1 MKKITLL
8 FAFLIASM
16 GFSQTE
22 LLTNGDFENG
32 KDSWGGSDFTV
43 ENGEAVFSSTN
54 AAGNPWDT
62 QLTQANMTFV
72 NGAEYVLKFKA
83 RAAVDRKMTVA
94 IQNVNEWSDQF
105 RMEYDLTTTMT
116 EYTATF
122 NASKDF
128 ANVQIGFLMAGTGS
142 TEAIYYDDVSITTNA
157 DTADPTCTDG
167 IQNGDET
174 GVDCGGS
181 CNACPADP
189 EPASAS
195 TAPPARNSWD
205 VISLY
210 GDSYGTA
217 AGFNGVNWDNG
228 ADATEGT
235 FAGENMLKITNG
247 SGDFIGF
254 DLANSDGFVD
264 ATDMTHIHAD
274 FWIAGSYVAGQVL
287 KVKLSNHDDT
297 EEINSIT
304 KEVVPGANDEESW
317 VSIDVDMG
325 ADAREKIKQV
335 LLIYTNSNGAPS
347 VIYADN
353 IYMYREATASVNNN
367 ELLGFSMYPNPAS
380 NRLHVSA
387 KETIQNA
394 DIFNV
399 LGKKVM
405 SLDINKNSESI
416 DVSNLTSGIY
426 LVKYNVNGTTGTAKF
441 VKQ

>member
-1 MKKITLL
+1 
-8 FAFLIASM
+8 
-16 GFSQTE
+16 
-22 LLTNGDFENG
+22 
-32 KDSWGGSDFTV
+32 
-43 ENGEAVFSSTN
+43 
-54 AAGNPWDT
+54 
-62 QLTQANMTFV
+62 MTFV
-72 NGAEYVLKFKA
+72 NGTEYVLKFKA

-94 IQNVNEWSDQF
+94 IQNVNEWDDQF

-122 NASKDF
+122 NATRDF
-128 ANVQIGFLMAGTGS
+128 ANVQIGFLMAATGS

-217 AGFNGVNWDNG
+217 AGFNGVTWDNG

-254 DLANSDGFVD
+254 DLANSDGFVY
-264 ATDMTHIHAD
+264 ATDMTHLHAD
-274 FWIAGSYVAGQVL
+274 FWISGSYVAGQVL

-297 EEINSIT
+297 AEINAII

-353 IYMYREATASVNNN
+353 IYMYRAATA
-367 ELLGFSMYPNPAS
+367 L
-380 NRLHVSA
+380 
-387 KETIQNA
+387 
-394 DIFNV
+394 
-399 LGKKVM
+399 
-405 SLDINKNSESI
+405 SLIHI
-416 DVSNLTSGIY
+416 
-426 LVKYNVNGTTGTAKF
+426 
-441 VKQ
+441 

>member
-1 MKKITLL
+1 
-8 FAFLIASM
+8 
-16 GFSQTE
+16 
-22 LLTNGDFENG
+22 
-32 KDSWGGSDFTV
+32 
-43 ENGEAVFSSTN
+43 
-54 AAGNPWDT
+54 
-62 QLTQANMTFV
+62 
-72 NGAEYVLKFKA
+72 
-83 RAAVDRKMTVA
+83 
-94 IQNVNEWSDQF
+94 
-105 RMEYDLTTTMT
+105 
-116 EYTATF
+116 
-122 NASKDF
+122 
-128 ANVQIGFLMAGTGS
+128 
-142 TEAIYYDDVSITTNA
+142 
-157 DTADPTCTDG
+157 
-167 IQNGDET
+167 
-174 GVDCGGS
+174 
-181 CNACPADP
+181 
-189 EPASAS
+189 
-195 TAPPARNSWD
+195 
-205 VISLY
+205 
-210 GDSYGTA
+210 
-217 AGFNGVNWDNG
+217 
-228 ADATEGT
+228 
-235 FAGENMLKITNG
+235 MLKITNG

-264 ATDMTHIHAD
+264 ATDMTHLHAD
-274 FWIAGSYVAGQVL
+274 FWISGSYVAGQVL

-297 EEINSIT
+297 AEINAII

-353 IYMYREATASVNNN
+353 IYMYRAATASVNNN
-367 ELLGFSMYPNPAS
+367 DLLGFSMYPNPAV
-380 NRLHVSA
+380 NRLNISA